1 MNSKLT
7 LMLAALVLA
16 ASACEKQ
23 EETGKPEETVLEI
36 SGISTAHNVSC
47 AQGTVAFTVKSNYAW
62 EIADVSETWL
72 EFDKM
77 SGQAGEG
84 TVTASFPANEGEDSR
99 RSSFTVKSGDKEE
112 SFTVIQAGKEPEPF
126 VPVLT
131 VTGLEKQTEVGCAED
146 EITFKVQ
153 GNVVWEIDASG
164 LTFCSLSPGSGLPDE
179 EVTVK
184 LTVQANM
191 AKQSRTDKFTI
202 SYGDKADEYEIIQ
215 SEYVP
220 GPGDYDTHGPGYVFF
235 SDDFKWV
242 ADTWSDNY
250 PKYGW
255 VSIKIDGVANNEYP
269 LQNVAAAKDA
279 ADAKGYTYSD
289 CCYAKAEGFIKL
301 GKSAQLGYIATPA
314 LSDIDEGKLATLN
327 VEFLTGL
334 YCSSGRVPDTYQFI
348 QVSVEGDGII
358 ASGGTEGLIVSEDGK
373 SAQVPVS
380 VDDNHI
386 WVWTRKQLVISEATS
401 ATAIKFG
408 SSDAVKGRVFL
419 DDIKI
424 TRSQESG
431 IAAADE
437 IVVPD
442 LSWSASIE
450 NEGAMTASG
459 GRLNA
464 EIRVNRSWT
473 VETDAD
479 WLTIDQI
486 KCNTDATLVE
496 ISDDRRT
503 ATVPG
508 TALPYNNTYF
518 SVAANE
524 STEARSANVTIK
536 TADGQTLATLKVE
549 QEGVKLNTTVLAKWS
564 FTALYTDYTASKVD
578 YTNPDPVLDAIAV
591 DWISGTHTFNSDAV
605 AGGVFTA
612 HTSHSAAAYST
623 GTGGQVKDRLRIKG
637 MCKDDYFSFSV
648 SGLTAA
654 AGSTISFK
662 GVGVS
667 NTNTGTAPCEF
678 VEEYSLDGGATWI
691 FVRNLD
697 ITAVNIPVDMACDI
711 AVNEALD
718 NATLVLRARIRSN
731 NTASGTF
738 NDDGTSNIA
747 MILLTENSRIG
758 TGVAD
763 RDTHY
768 TDDWAYASFTLTS
781 R

>member
-1 MNSKLT
+1 MKSRFT
-7 LMLAALVLA
+7 LMLAVLALA

-23 EETGKPEETVLEI
+23 EETGKPEETVLEV
-36 SGISTAHNVSC
+36 SGISSAQNVPC
-47 AQGTVAFTVKSNYAW
+47 GQGTVTFTVKSNYAW
-62 EIADVSETWL
+62 EIADVTGTWL

-77 SGQAGEG
+77 SGQAREG
-84 TVTASFPANEGEDSR
+84 TVTASFTANEGEDSR
-99 RSSFTVKSGDKEE
+99 RSSFNVKSGDKEE
-112 SFTVIQAGKEPEPF
+112 CFTVIQAGKEPEEI
-126 VPVLT
+126 VPGIEVKGVDKKIEVDCQEKELEFTVLSNCLWNID
-131 VTGLEKQTEVGCAED
+131 VTK
-146 EITFKVQ
+146 
-153 GNVVWEIDASG
+153 
-164 LTFCSLSPGSGLPDE
+164 LTFTGIAPDSGIPGE
-179 EVTVK
+179 TVTVK
-184 LTVQANM
+184 MKISANM

-202 SYGDKADEYEIIQ
+202 SYGDKTDEYEILQ

-220 GPGDYDTHGPGYVFF
+220 DPGDYDTHGPGYVFF

-269 LQNVAAAKDA
+269 IQNVAAAKDA
-279 ADAKGYTYSD
+279 ADAEGYTYSD

-301 GKSAQLGYIATPA
+301 GKSALLGYIATPA

-348 QVSVEGDGII
+348 QVSVEGDGVI

-380 VDDNHI
+380 VDDDHI
-386 WVWTRKQLVISEATS
+386 WVWTRKQLVISGATS
-401 ATAIKFG
+401 ATSIKFG

-424 TRSQESG
+424 TRSEESG
-431 IAAADE
+431 SAAADE

-442 LSWSASIE
+442 LSWAASIE
-450 NEGAMTASG
+450 NEGAITAGG
-459 GRLNA
+459 GRFNA
-464 EIRVNRSWT
+464 GIRVNRAWT

-524 STEARSANVTIK
+524 SAESRSANVTIK
-536 TADGQTLATLKVE
+536 TAGGQQVTTLKVE
-549 QEGVKLNTTVLAKWS
+549 QEGLKLNTTVLAKWS
-564 FTALYTDYTASKVD
+564 FTGLYTDYTASKVD

-591 DWISGTHTFNSDAV
+591 DWIRGTHTFNSDAV
-605 AGGVFTA
+605 TGGIFTA
-612 HTSHSAAAYST
+612 HTTHSSAAYST

-678 VEEYSLDGGATWI
+678 VEEYSLDGGETWN

-697 ITAVNIPVDMACDI
+697 ITESNTPVNMACDI

-738 NDDGTSNIA
+738 NDNGTSNIA

-758 TGVAD
+758 TGVGD

-768 TDDWAYASFTLTS
+768 TDDWAYAMFTLTS
-781 R
+781 K